1 MTNYLRMYGERLVE
15 LGYTVLPIKPGSK
28 RPDIKDW
35 PRHATT
41 VANVVAWY
49 SNGRAQHGVG
59 INARNTPAIDVDVL
73 DPEVAQAM
81 SDAID
86 AIFPGHSLL
95 MRTGMAPKFLIPFQS
110 DEPFRKLVSQT
121 YTDGKN
127 DHKVEILGDGQQ
139 FVAYAIH
146 PGTNKPYQW
155 FDGVSDSGIRESAR
169 ADLPVL
175 SRDDAQRVVDAF
187 ELLAAERVSV
197 GAWSLKAGALPLET
211 TDNARTHDDPFA
223 EHKQPVGKTYREV
236 EALLKRLPNDNADYD
251 SVWFPTI
258 AAVHHELGEEG
269 EDLARAWSAKAEKHT
284 DERFDIT
291 WNSLGRYAGPQRTL
305 RSLMKGQP
313 LEVVQEGLGGDFV
326 PAAQFATEQ
335 KVEWHIKHVLP
346 KKGLIVVY
354 GAPGSSKSFFA
365 LDMVAHVA
373 RGLPWR
379 GHRVRQSKVAYVAAE
394 GVAGFG
400 SRLAAYSKG
409 HDVSLD
415 DVPVFVRGGS
425 LVLKTQVLAL
435 CDSINNIG
443 GVGVVVID
451 TLAAVTPGENE
462 NVSEGM
468 GLAIDAANR
477 IINATGAS
485 VILIHHTNKTGE
497 MRGWSGL
504 LGAADN
510 SIRIERKDDVRTAHI
525 EKQKEGK
532 DSAEYGYKLR
542 VIDLYE
548 DEDGDMVTSCV
559 VEESEEIAKKPDGRK
574 ERKPRSGEFET
585 SDNYAQARHF
595 LQVIEELVGLSEAN
609 IDEAD
614 IISAIQNDEK
624 ANPTGQEDTPAV
636 RSIKRTLHTLGLK
649 GKIKKEGRWIR
660 LCAD

>member
-1 MTNYLRMYGERLVE
+1 M
-15 LGYTVLPIKPGSK
+15 IQK
-28 RPDIKDW
+28 
-35 PRHATT
+35 
-41 VANVVAWY
+41 
-49 SNGRAQHGVG
+49 
-59 INARNTPAIDVDVL
+59 
-73 DPEVAQAM
+73 PEVKIKVSPGAIPAELKALDRWVLWKHVF
-81 SDAID
+81 DARQKRW
-86 AIFPGHSLL
+86 LK
-95 MRTGMAPKFLIPFQS
+95 TPFQVKGTTAKS
-110 DEPFRKLVSQT
+110 
-121 YTDGKN
+121 N
-127 DHKVEILGDGQQ
+127 DPATWGSFESVFAKYESGS
-139 FVAYAIH
+139 
-146 PGTNKPYQW
+146 
-155 FDGVSDSGIRESAR
+155 FDGVGFVFNGDGITGIDLDDVVDLCGELSPKAQQVLAEVPGYAERSPSGDGLHIITLSDPVATGKNKNGVEVYSSGRYFTFTGEQINGHTALPAERQDISPFLAKHFGEQAKTVKETS
-169 ADLPVL
+169 DL
-175 SRDDAQRVVDAF
+175 DDALSEKSA
-187 ELLAAERVSV
+187 V
-197 GAWSLKAGALPLET
+197 GRSIA
-211 TDNARTHDDPFA
+211 HM
-223 EHKQPVGKTYREV
+223 REV
-236 EALLKRLPNDNADYD
+236 LKHIAPPEYEPECTPYIWAL
-251 SVWFPTI
+251 
-258 AAVHHELGEEG
+258 HHESGGSEEARELAHEWLRGDLHGDSQAKYDDAYVDERWGRSQDGKANAKTWRSVEFEAKKNGWTEKPVQQPLGEE
-269 EDLARAWSAKAEKHT
+269 
-284 DERFDIT
+284 
-291 WNSLGRYAGPQRTL
+291 
-305 RSLMKGQP
+305 
-313 LEVVQEGLGGDFV
+313 FV
-326 PAAQFATEQ
+326 PAARFASEQ

-346 KKGLIVVY
+346 KRGLIVVY

-379 GHRVRQSKVAYVAAE
+379 GHRVKQSKIAYVAAE

-409 HDVSLD
+409 HGVSLD

-435 CDSINNIG
+435 CESIQKIG
-443 GVGVVVID
+443 GVGIVVID
-451 TLAAVTPGENE
+451 TLSAVTPGENE

-468 GLAIDAANR
+468 GLAVNAANL
-477 IINATGAS
+477 IIESTGAS

-542 VIDLYE
+542 VVDLYE

-614 IISAIQNDEK
+614 IISAIQSDEK
-624 ANPTGQEDTPAV
+624 ANPTGQEDTPAI

-649 GKIKKEGRWIR
+649 GKIKKDGRWIR